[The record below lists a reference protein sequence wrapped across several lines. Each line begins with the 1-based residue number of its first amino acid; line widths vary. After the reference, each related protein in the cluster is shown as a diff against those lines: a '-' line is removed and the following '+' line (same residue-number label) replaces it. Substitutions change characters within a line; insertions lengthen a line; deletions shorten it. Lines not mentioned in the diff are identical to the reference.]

1 MFQLGL
7 LSFFVLQ
14 TIGVQAN
21 RYYNIRNKCP
31 TDITLYIN
39 GVSQGT
45 LAASGGF
52 VQESFA
58 NDFDGFIFTDANG
71 GNKNGSGATRAGFYG
86 TVSIFFK
93 PFLSYLAT
101 KYCPLDILE

>member
-31 TDITLYIN
+31 SDITLYIN
-39 GVSQGT
+39 GTSQGT
-45 LAASGGF
+45 LPASGGF
-52 VQESFA
+52 VQKSFP
-58 NDFDGFIFTDANG
+58 NDFDGFIYTDANG
-71 GNKNGSGATRAGFYG
+71 GDANGSGTTRAGFYG
-86 TVSIFFK
+86 TVCISLLNHF
-93 PFLSYLAT
+93 
-101 KYCPLDILE
+101 